1 MVLQVVEKLTL
12 VPPKCT
18 RGCTESGHLLE
29 LKLYW
34 CHVVMYRN
42 HPEGCSCE
50 LFLCPGLVTPVLCLI
65 YLKIPLAP
73 AFCKLFL
80 SQIRGHYPQ
89 PNFEGDYT
97 YTYIY
102 IYIYLYIYIYIYIF
116 IHLFIKHTLEIGG
129 FCGGTVNRSWGF
141 LSSCVLNAHDS
152 TCWVCGLAQLP

>member
-1 MVLQVVEKLTL
+1 
-12 VPPKCT
+12 
-18 RGCTESGHLLE
+18 
-29 LKLYW
+29 
-34 CHVVMYRN
+34 MYRN

-102 IYIYLYIYIYIYIF
+102 IYLYIYLLNT
-116 IHLFIKHTLEIGG
+116 HWRLGG
-129 FCGGTVNRSWGF
+129 FVE
-141 LSSCVLNAHDS
+141 VLLIDLGDS
-152 TCWVCGLAQLP
+152 

>member
-1 MVLQVVEKLTL
+1 MDSTKWYFRWLKSWPWSLQNVQG
-12 VPPKCT
+12 
-18 RGCTESGHLLE
+18 GCTESDHLLE

-97 YTYIY
+97 YTYLY
-102 IYIYLYIYIYIYIF
+102 LYLYLYIYLLNT
-116 IHLFIKHTLEIGG
+116 HWRLGG
-129 FCGGTVNRSWGF
+129 FVEVLLLDLGDSWVLASLMRMIPHAGF
-141 LSSCVLNAHDS
+141 VA
-152 TCWVCGLAQLP
+152 